1 MTMEYQQITN
11 AAIGVG
17 MSILGWFA
25 RELWSAGRD
34 LKDDMAS
41 LREHLP
47 STYVTRE
54 DYRDDIKEVKILL
67 MGIVERLGEKANR

>member
-1 MTMEYQQITN
+1 MEFQQITN

-25 RELWSAGRD
+25 RELWSAGKD
-34 LKDDMAS
+34 LKNDVTN

-47 STYVTRE
+47 RTYVSRE
-54 DYRDDIKEVKILL
+54 DYRSDIKEVKALL